1 MSINHESQLQLLIS
15 NILTLK
21 NDINDFK
28 YNLNLDFL
36 ENLLEG
42 ESLTSKI
49 EPSVLYNYLEDYKD
63 TSETIRNEFF
73 TELEDLKKFYNSDT
87 NTINYILGQEDGDAV
102 LDCIDRID
110 ETTCNEESLNDI
122 TFTSTETTSASNK
135 KQILQLKY
143 DILKNNIEILRTYI
157 NAEKDALSEKVNMK
171 KSNQMFANTLND
183 DYSEIYK
190 YRYLRNWG
198 IFLSIL
204 GGVYFFKKMK

>member
-1 MSINHESQLQLLIS
+1 MSINHESQLRLLIS

-21 NDINDFK
+21 NEINDFK
-28 YNLNLDFL
+28 YKLNLDFL

-42 ESLTSKI
+42 ESLTSKV

-63 TSETIRNEFF
+63 TSETIRNDFF

-102 LDCIDRID
+102 LDCMDINDKN
-110 ETTCNEESLNDI
+110 TCNEEALNGI
-122 TFTSTETTSASNK
+122 AFTSTETTTASDK

-157 NAEKDALSEKVNMK
+157 NAEKDALSEKVKMK

-204 GGVYFFKKMK
+204 GGIYFFKKMK

>member
-15 NILTLK
+15 NIITLK
-21 NDINDFK
+21 NEINDFEYK
-28 YNLNLDFL
+28 LNLDFL

-42 ESLTSKI
+42 ESLTSKV

-204 GGVYFFKKMK
+204 GWVYFFKKMK